1 MYPYFVFELDS
12 VFGAGH
18 DLDHFAEQTSFRAL
32 LFIGEYYM

>member
-1 MYPYFVFELDS
+1 MYLYFIFELDS

-18 DLDHFAEQTSFRAL
+18 DLDHFAEQTFRVL